1 MGTDENILEL
11 MVMIAQI
18 CKYPKMSEFIF
29 QNGEFYIHEISGNA
43 IKKSTWLEKKKKQWI
58 QIGP

>member
-1 MGTDENILEL
+1 MI
-11 MVMIAQI
+11 MIAQI

-43 IKKSTWLEKKKKQWI
+43 IKKSTWLED
-58 QIGP
+58 

>member
-1 MGTDENILEL
+1 

-18 CKYPKMSEFIF
+18 CKYPKMNEFIF

-43 IKKSTWLEKKKKQWI
+43 IKKSTWLEKKKKTMDTNWAI
-58 QIGP
+58 KPYMRMY